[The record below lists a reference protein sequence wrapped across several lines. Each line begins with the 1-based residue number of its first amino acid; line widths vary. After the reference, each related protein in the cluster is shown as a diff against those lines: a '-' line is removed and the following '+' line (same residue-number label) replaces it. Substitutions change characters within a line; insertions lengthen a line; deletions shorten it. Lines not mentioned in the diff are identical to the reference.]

1 MTPNQAF
8 TAGFNAC
15 IAGTNRS
22 DSPAGMVGDVLNAWR
37 RGWDYCRRGT
47 I

>member
-1 MTPNQAF
+1 MSPNQAF
-8 TAGFNAC
+8 DAGFNAC
-15 IAGTNRS
+15 LAGVDRD
-22 DSPAGMVGDVLNAWR
+22 DSPAEVVGDVLTAWL

>member
-8 TAGFNAC
+8 EAGFQAC
-15 IAGTNRS
+15 LADVNRM
-22 DSPAGMVGDVLNAWR
+22 DSPAGMVGAVLLAWR

-47 I
+47 V